1 MLCKQH
7 SSSFG
12 SGSFFKCEKEMG
24 RKQLVV
30 KRQAKHAMLEDT
42 DPSGGVE
49 KQPDSSNPSS
59 ESLPKTQTNAADL
72 SLLTK
77 VNKHSASSVIRRSQR
92 IQNAVSP
99 SQDKEIEP
107 IIEEITLSEVE
118 KENVPLDDEDKE
130 LPEPIQTQKSL
141 EEKVEYLLQQIEEQ
155 RKTIEELNFKATK
168 DSSPNGSPG
177 GVDARYR
184 NLFFESQKKIESLT
198 NENHQLALKLERAL
212 GKLEAVCLYKTT
224 LAHRRHQRAL
234 LPSFYMYESGAC
246 MISEGLKK
254 MKEMILV
261 TNLTRSTET
270 AVNFSTQAFPSAD
283 AGAEP
288 KASPKKKKSRTGK

>member
-1 MLCKQH
+1 
-7 SSSFG
+7 
-12 SGSFFKCEKEMG
+12 MG

-30 KRQAKHAMLEDT
+30 KRQAKHAMLEDR

-77 VNKHSASSVIRRSQR
+77 ANKHSASSVIRRSQR

-141 EEKVEYLLQQIEEQ
+141 EEKVEYLLQQIEAQ
-155 RKTIEELNFKATK
+155 RKIIEELNFKATR

-212 GKLEAVCLYKTT
+212 GKLEA
-224 LAHRRHQRAL
+224 
-234 LPSFYMYESGAC
+234 YESGAC

-270 AVNFSTQAFPSAD
+270 AVNFSAQAFPSTD

>member
-1 MLCKQH
+1 
-7 SSSFG
+7 
-12 SGSFFKCEKEMG
+12 MG

-30 KRQAKHAMLEDT
+30 KRQAKHAMLEDR

-77 VNKHSASSVIRRSQR
+77 ANKHSASSVIRRSQ
-92 IQNAVSP
+92 Q
-99 SQDKEIEP
+99 
-107 IIEEITLSEVE
+107 
-118 KENVPLDDEDKE
+118 
-130 LPEPIQTQKSL
+130 PIQTQKSL
-141 EEKVEYLLQQIEEQ
+141 EEKVEYLLQQIEAQ
-155 RKTIEELNFKATK
+155 RKIIEELNFKATR

-212 GKLEAVCLYKTT
+212 GKLEAVCLNKTI
-224 LAHRRHQRAL
+224 LAHRCHQRAL
-234 LPSFYMYESGAC
+234 LPSYYMYESGAC

-270 AVNFSTQAFPSAD
+270 AVNFSTQAFPSTD

>member
-1 MLCKQH
+1 
-7 SSSFG
+7 
-12 SGSFFKCEKEMG
+12 MG

-30 KRQAKHAMLEDT
+30 KRQAKHAMLEDR

-77 VNKHSASSVIRRSQR
+77 ANKHSASSVIRRSQ
-92 IQNAVSP
+92 Q
-99 SQDKEIEP
+99 
-107 IIEEITLSEVE
+107 
-118 KENVPLDDEDKE
+118 
-130 LPEPIQTQKSL
+130 PIQTQKSL
-141 EEKVEYLLQQIEEQ
+141 EEKVEYLLQQIEAQ
-155 RKTIEELNFKATK
+155 RKIIEELNFKATR

-212 GKLEAVCLYKTT
+212 GKLEA
-224 LAHRRHQRAL
+224 
-234 LPSFYMYESGAC
+234 YESGAC

-270 AVNFSTQAFPSAD
+270 AVNFSTQAFPSTD